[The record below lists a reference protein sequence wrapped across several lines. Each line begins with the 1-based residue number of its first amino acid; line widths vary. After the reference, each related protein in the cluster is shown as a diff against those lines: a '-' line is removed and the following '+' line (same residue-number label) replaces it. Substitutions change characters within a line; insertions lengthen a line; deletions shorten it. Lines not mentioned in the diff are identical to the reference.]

1 MGLPTPQPPS
11 CHQIPRLVQS
21 QLNIFLVEAAGMMK
35 EVCLNKAKVVKKL
48 SSEPRNSTQGRIELE
63 ASEGG
68 TLSGAGHSQ
77 VEPGQLYWAP
87 QLTDGVHSPMY
98 FV

>member
-1 MGLPTPQPPS
+1 MGLPTSHLPS
-11 CHQIPRLVQS
+11 CHQIPSLVQS

-48 SSEPRNSTQGRIELE
+48 SSEPRNNTQGKIEPE

-68 TLSGAGHSQ
+68 TLRGTGHSQ
-77 VEPGQLYWAP
+77 VELGQPYSAP
-87 QLTDGVHSPMY
+87 QLTDCVRSQMY